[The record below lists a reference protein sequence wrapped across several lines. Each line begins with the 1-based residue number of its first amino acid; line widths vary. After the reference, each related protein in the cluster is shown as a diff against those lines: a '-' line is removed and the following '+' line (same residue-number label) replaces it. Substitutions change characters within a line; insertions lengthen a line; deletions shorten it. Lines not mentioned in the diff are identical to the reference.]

1 MLIKLPAVLMLTNAS
16 VHVVAAPNILVAAL
30 EMDYIHAGLFR
41 NVKGLVCSRIGSF
54 PIERDHYSYFPSADS
69 SAAAGTSADSP
80 SVVPHSWT
88 LSGGVVEVNGVRG
101 IVVGGGVRTRDWVWA
116 GK

>member
-41 NVKGLVCSRIGSF
+41 NVKGALQS
-54 PIERDHYSYFPSADS
+54 
-69 SAAAGTSADSP
+69 
-80 SVVPHSWT
+80 
-88 LSGGVVEVNGVRG
+88 
-101 IVVGGGVRTRDWVWA
+101 
-116 GK
+116 